1 MSDTLSASP
10 SKLKGR
16 TADTLFSK
24 LVSHRQ
30 EGSVLTQRTGG
41 QPFTWLRQTSTR
53 VSLTECS
60 ERTRRSRS
68 SSLEEAKSMVCG
80 GATVRT
86 AQSVKKKRVEL
97 DKLLRSSGMIIAGNP
112 KSGTAL
118 AIKANLSL
126 PWAGVRKLRCWF
138 TMFGVPSESEGEK
151 RAQLAEE
158 LPFQV
163 LVDELPLFN
172 RAGDIIMTPV
182 MRYGD
187 LMKFAYGDL
196 LKFAYG
202 DLLKVVLHYLDMYD
216 SAKILT
222 WRDGA
227 IPEREVWQK
236 SVGIRGGGGKSF
248 KMLFQVANL
257 DQLNALQYTIPFLVV
272 AGKDLPSTKNVA
284 GCRGVTDS
292 KLISQFC
299 THSFSVAEAVRGCR
313 TVRTHARVTIVH
325 VICNSCS
332 STAVASVMRNKHLAM
347 YKQLCNWKAAH
358 ACKAG

>member
-1 MSDTLSASP
+1 M
-10 SKLKGR
+10 
-16 TADTLFSK
+16 
-24 LVSHRQ
+24 
-30 EGSVLTQRTGG
+30 
-41 QPFTWLRQTSTR
+41 
-53 VSLTECS
+53 
-60 ERTRRSRS
+60 
-68 SSLEEAKSMVCG
+68 
-80 GATVRT
+80 
-86 AQSVKKKRVEL
+86 EL
-97 DKLLRSSGMIIAGNP
+97 DKLLRSSGVTIAGNP

-187 LMKFAYGDL
+187 L

-227 IPEREVWQK
+227 IPESEVWIK
-236 SVGIRGGGGKSF
+236 IGGDQGGKSF

-257 DQLNALQYTIPFLVV
+257 DQLNALQYTIPFLVF
-272 AGKDLPSTKNVA
+272 AGKDLPSTENVA

-358 ACKAG
+358 ACKAA

>member
-1 MSDTLSASP
+1 
-10 SKLKGR
+10 
-16 TADTLFSK
+16 
-24 LVSHRQ
+24 
-30 EGSVLTQRTGG
+30 
-41 QPFTWLRQTSTR
+41 
-53 VSLTECS
+53 
-60 ERTRRSRS
+60 
-68 SSLEEAKSMVCG
+68 MVCG

-86 AQSVKKKRVEL
+86 AQSIKKKRVEL

-118 AIKANLSL
+118 ASKANLSL

-202 DLLKVVLHYLDMYD
+202 DLMKFAYGDLLKVVLHYLDMYD
-216 SAKILT
+216 CAKILT

-227 IPEREVWQK
+227 IPESEVWQK
-236 SVGIRGGGGKSF
+236 SVGIRGG
-248 KMLFQVANL
+248 N
-257 DQLNALQYTIPFLVV
+257 
-272 AGKDLPSTKNVA
+272 PSK
-284 GCRGVTDS
+284 
-292 KLISQFC
+292 
-299 THSFSVAEAVRGCR
+299 
-313 TVRTHARVTIVH
+313 
-325 VICNSCS
+325 CS
-332 STAVASVMRNKHLAM
+332 SRLPIWTNSMLSNTPSPF
-347 YKQLCNWKAAH
+347 W
-358 ACKAG
+358 